1 MKYLPKLGNILFG
14 NFQGKTSLL
23 FYLNVT
29 QCCYFHCFSPTL
41 HQRHTKK
48 KIGET
53 MKYKT
58 FKYWG
63 WKERSYQKVLPG
75 HRLLTGYR
83 IIKTKE
89 SVFKISLHKQ

>member
-1 MKYLPKLGNILFG
+1 
-14 NFQGKTSLL
+14 
-23 FYLNVT
+23 
-29 QCCYFHCFSPTL
+29 
-41 HQRHTKK
+41 
-48 KIGET
+48 